1 MTNITCLLSSSV
13 IGSENSLFNSEHIFT
28 GGSMKKKLAF
38 LLSVVFVF
46 SVSIL
51 LANVQIM
58 NFTLNGKKVHHVMR
72 NGQKVNSCN
81 YCHVTAKIPKKK
93 LGYLP
98 GQPKFA
104 TLKNMPTCAGSTC
117 HH

>member
-1 MTNITCLLSSSV
+1 
-13 IGSENSLFNSEHIFT
+13 
-28 GGSMKKKLAF
+28 MKKKLAL

-51 LANVQIM
+51 LANVKIM
-58 NFTLNGKKVHHVMR
+58 NFTKGGKKVHNVMR

-104 TLKNMPTCAGSTC
+104 TLKTKPQCAGSTC